1 MDWIQA
7 VLLALI
13 QGLTEFLPISSS
25 GHLVLPQVLLGWED
39 QGLAFDVAVHV
50 GSLAAV
56 LCYFRHD
63 VRQLLLGWWGSVAS
77 SRQSEHGRLAWMI
90 IIATLPAVV
99 AGLAFNDFIEQHL
112 RSGFVLAATTLGF
125 GILLGVADYWARP
138 TLQCRDIGWQTALW
152 IGLAQALA
160 LVPGTS
166 RAGITMTAG
175 LMLGLTRSEAA
186 RFSFLLSMPIIAAAG
201 LYKLVELIR
210 QSEPVQWHL
219 LGIGAVV
226 SAIAAYLCIGL
237 FLKWVERIGMMPF
250 AVYRVMLG
258 ILLFWIIT

>member
-13 QGLTEFLPISSS
+13 QGLTEFLPVSSS
-25 GHLVLPQVLLGWED
+25 GHLVLPAVLLGWED

-56 LCYFRHD
+56 LWYFRRD
-63 VRQLLLGWWGSVAS
+63 VRQLLLGWWSSVVS

-90 IIATLPAVV
+90 IIATLPAVA
-99 AGLAFNDFIEQHL
+99 AGLVFNDFIEQHL
-112 RSGFVLAATTLGF
+112 RSGYVLAATTLGF
-125 GILLGVADYWARP
+125 GILLGAVDYWARP
-138 TLQCRDIGWQTALW
+138 ALQCRDIGWRKALW

-166 RAGITMTAG
+166 RSGITMTAG

-201 LYKLVELIR
+201 LYKTLELV
-210 QSEPVQWHL
+210 QQPDPVQWHL
-219 LGIGAVV
+219 LGIGTLV
-226 SAIAAYLCIGL
+226 SAVTAYVCIRL
-237 FLKWVERIGMMPF
+237 FLTWVERIGLMPF
-250 AVYRVMLG
+250 AVYRVILG
-258 ILLFWIIT
+258 LLLFWIIT